1 MSQTLGFSV
10 RIFIPSG
17 EPEGLR
23 LIEKSNWTGQG
34 HVFPHSLYKEV
45 RTRDEFE
52 RTGAYI
58 LWSPGQLPP
67 VYVGEGDVL
76 RQRLDDHYRN
86 RDFWNHGIVFTSKD
100 ESLNKAHVRYLEAR
114 LYVLA
119 KQMKRCKLQNKQE
132 PAMPSLSDADRA
144 DAELFLADMLLCL
157 PVVGVNFFEEPHKPE
172 GGHRDLFLNAK
183 GIEAR
188 GYSGTSDFV
197 VLSGALAV
205 KEEVASI
212 HISTSELRNELLSQG
227 ILEDIGAAYRLV
239 QDYAFSSPSNA
250 SDVLLGN
257 SSNGRL
263 VWKDTQGRSLKEIQ
277 NAEVEITGQSV
288 DE

>member
-76 RQRLDDHYRN
+76 RQRLDDH
-86 RDFWNHGIVFTSKD
+86 
-100 ESLNKAHVRYLEAR
+100 
-114 LYVLA
+114 
-119 KQMKRCKLQNKQE
+119 
-132 PAMPSLSDADRA
+132 
-144 DAELFLADMLLCL
+144 
-157 PVVGVNFFEEPHKPE
+157 
-172 GGHRDLFLNAK
+172 
-183 GIEAR
+183 
-188 GYSGTSDFV
+188 
-197 VLSGALAV
+197 
-205 KEEVASI
+205 
-212 HISTSELRNELLSQG
+212 
-227 ILEDIGAAYRLV
+227 
-239 QDYAFSSPSNA
+239 
-250 SDVLLGN
+250 
-257 SSNGRL
+257 
-263 VWKDTQGRSLKEIQ
+263 
-277 NAEVEITGQSV
+277 
-288 DE
+288 